1 MSRVFLRTGTVSAA
15 VTYFTTVD
23 GDPLIGLF
31 DRVRGF
37 IVVRRER
44 KLISAN
50 NYGKKKT
57 TGRKINETV

>member
-37 IVVRRER
+37 IVGRRGR
-44 KLISAN
+44 QLISAKN
-50 NYGKKKT
+50 
-57 TGRKINETV
+57 